1 MAAVA
6 PERLAL
12 PVAVGHEALPSQ
24 SRLMQSVT
32 VRAEIEMGSAAQAV
46 AEKPGGLEEAEVD
59 SIQRRPGPDLGLLP
73 PAVA

>member
-46 AEKPGGLEEAEVD
+46 AEKPGGPEEAEVD
-59 SIQRRPGPDLGLLP
+59 SIQRRPGPDRGLLP